1 MINNDLELF
10 EINLQLFAEG
20 EEDSTTDGEEGGGGE
35 TTDDVDTE
43 DTDLDTAGEEDLTS
57 TKNENV
63 PLGKFLEEKKRRRE
77 LEKQVRE
84 FQDKNSSQESLDKLE
99 KIKNL
104 AKSKGYD
111 DDFADLMAEV
121 SKEMLSSVTKV
132 DREEREILEDIQDLS
147 EEYPEAVK
155 YKKEIVEKIKK
166 YRKVD
171 PDFGVEDALNLI
183 KPSKIRTNELKT
195 DIEQKQAIARRNVES
210 KKVANSTSSAP
221 NNPYPLDEADKK
233 ALEGLQKAQ
242 PNSNWTVKKYWER
255 KNS

>member
-20 EEDSTTDGEEGGGGE
+20 EEDSTTDGGDGGGDA
-35 TTDDVDTE
+35 TDDVDVE
-43 DTDLDTAGEEDLTS
+43 DAEADSTNEEDPAS

-111 DDFADLMAEV
+111 DDFADLMAEL

-147 EEYPEAVK
+147 EEYPEAAK

-195 DIEQKQAIARRNVES
+195 DIEQKQAIARRSVEN
-210 KKVANSTSSAP
+210 KKVANSTGSAP
-221 NNPYPLDEADKK
+221 NNPYPLDESDKK

-242 PNSNWTVKKYWER
+242 PHSNWTVKKYWER

>member
-84 FQDKNSSQESLDKLE
+84 FQEKNSSQESLDKLE